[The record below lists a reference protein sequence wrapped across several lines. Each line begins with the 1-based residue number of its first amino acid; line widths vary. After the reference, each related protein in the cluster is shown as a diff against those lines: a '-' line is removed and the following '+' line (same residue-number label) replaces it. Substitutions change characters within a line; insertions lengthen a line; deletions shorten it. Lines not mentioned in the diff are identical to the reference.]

1 MTHSSADRPPVN
13 WASAIVLT
21 TTPVLAAI
29 LVPWYAIHF
38 DYSIA
43 AWVSFFAFLHLGGT
57 AVSAGYHRLW
67 AHRAYE
73 AHWSVR
79 LLFMIFG
86 TMAMQNSIL
95 IWASSHRTHHRHIDE
110 PDVDPYAITRGFWFA
125 HFGWML
131 RNYPSGRPD
140 FRNASDLL
148 ADKMV
153 MFQHRHYLLL
163 LLLTNIGFP
172 LLLGWLV
179 GDIWGVLLLGG
190 LLRLVVSH
198 HFTFL
203 INSLCHV
210 WGSRPYTDENSARD
224 NPVLAVLTWGEG
236 YHNFH
241 HIFQYDY
248 RNGVK
253 WWQYDT
259 SKWLIFSLSLVG
271 LTHNLKRCSEFAIQ
285 KAQLT
290 LQFKRAEQNMAVPQ
304 ARQADVAVLKARIA
318 HELDLFSSTLEDWA
332 RLKEEW
338 YAAKKVELIQK
349 WRDATFRD
357 RFREI
362 EYRLKMQRRRLR
374 ALASQSCA
382 A

>member
-1 MTHSSADRPPVN
+1 MTSSATARPPVN

-21 TTPVLAAI
+21 TTPIAAAL
-29 LVPWYAIHF
+29 LVPWYAFHF
-38 DYSIA
+38 DFSIA
-43 AWVSFFAFLHLGGT
+43 AWVSFFVFLHLGGT
-57 AVSAGYHRLW
+57 SISAGYHRLW

-73 AHWSVR
+73 AHWSLR

-86 TMAMQNSIL
+86 TMTMQNSIL
-95 IWASSHRTHHRHIDE
+95 IWASSHRTHHRHVDE
-110 PDVDPYAITRGFWFA
+110 VDGDPYAITRGFWFA

-131 RNYPSGRPD
+131 RNYDTGKPD
-140 FRNASDLL
+140 FSNANDLMN
-148 ADKMV
+148 DRIV
-153 MFQHRHYLLL
+153 MFQHRHYLPL

-172 LLLGWLV
+172 LAVGWLA
-179 GDIWGVLLLGG
+179 GDLWGVLLLGG

-198 HFTFL
+198 HVTFL

-224 NPVLAVLTWGEG
+224 NTVLAVLTWGEG
-236 YHNFH
+236 YHNYH

-259 SKWLIFSLSLVG
+259 SKWLIYSLSLVG
-271 LTHNLKRCSEFAIQ
+271 LTWNLKRCSGFAIQ

-290 LQFKRAEQNMAVPQ
+290 MQFKRTEQQ
-304 ARQADVAVLKARIA
+304 IARQAATRTEVEALKARMT
-318 HELDLFSSTLEDWA
+318 HEYEIFTASLQDWA
-332 RLKEEW
+332 RVKEEW
-338 YAAKKVELIQK
+338 YTEKKVELLQK
-349 WRDATFRD
+349 WREAAFHD

-362 EYRLKMQRRRLR
+362 EFRLKMQRRRLR
-374 ALASQSCA
+374 ALARYA
-382 A
+382 ATP

>member
-1 MTHSSADRPPVN
+1 MTTSATERPPVN

-21 TTPVLAAI
+21 TTPIAAAI
-29 LVPWYAIHF
+29 LVPWYAVHF
-38 DYSIA
+38 DFSIA
-43 AWVSFFAFLHLGGT
+43 AWISFFVFLHLGGT
-57 AVSAGYHRLW
+57 SISAGYHRLW

-73 AHWSVR
+73 AHWSLR

-86 TMAMQNSIL
+86 TMTMQNSIL
-95 IWASSHRTHHRHIDE
+95 IWASSHRTHHRHVDE
-110 PDVDPYAITRGFWFA
+110 EDGDPYAITRGFWFA

-131 RNYPSGRPD
+131 RNYPTGQPNFS
-140 FRNASDLL
+140 NASDLQN
-148 ADKMV
+148 DRMV
-153 MFQHRHYLLL
+153 MFQHRHYLSL
-163 LLLTNIGFP
+163 LLLTNLGFP
-172 LLLGWLV
+172 LALGWMV
-179 GDIWGVLLLGG
+179 GDVWGVLLLGG

-224 NPVLAVLTWGEG
+224 NTLLAVLTWGEG
-236 YHNFH
+236 YHNYH

-271 LTHNLKRCSEFAIQ
+271 LTWNLKRCSGFAIQ

-290 LQFKRAEQNMAVPQ
+290 MQFKQAERAI
-304 ARQADVAVLKARIA
+304 ARQRAGQSDIDALKARMA
-318 HELDLFSSTLEDWA
+318 QEYEMFSAALQDWA
-332 RLKEEW
+332 RVKEEW
-338 YAAKKVELIQK
+338 YTDKKAGLLQK
-349 WRDATFRD
+349 WKDATFRD
-357 RFREI
+357 RLREI
-362 EYRLKMQRRRLR
+362 EFRLKMQRKRLQ
-374 ALASQSCA
+374 ALTARPASA
-382 A
+382 